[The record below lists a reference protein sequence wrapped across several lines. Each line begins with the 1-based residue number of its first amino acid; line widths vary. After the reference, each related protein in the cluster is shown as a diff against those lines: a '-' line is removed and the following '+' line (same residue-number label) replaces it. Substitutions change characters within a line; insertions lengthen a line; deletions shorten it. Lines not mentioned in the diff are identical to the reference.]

1 MLLGQNVDSYGMTL
15 DPKVKF
21 SELLE
26 EVEKVEGIKRIRFMS
41 PNPEDFADEVIEV
54 MAKSKKIEKHVHMP
68 LQSGSD
74 RILKRMNR
82 NYTKQQFLDIVNKIK
97 EKIPGVELTTDI
109 IVGFPGETEE
119 DFLDTMDVCEKVG
132 FASAY
137 TFIYSKRTGTPA
149 ALMEDQVPEDVVSER
164 FDRLLKVVQRKSAE
178 ASEKYVG
185 SVVEVL
191 VEEKDTEPGMLTG
204 RLSNNMLVHFKADES
219 LLGEFVNVHID
230 ESKGFYF
237 FGSLV

>member
-1 MLLGQNVDSYGMTL
+1 M
-15 DPKVKF
+15 
-21 SELLE
+21 
-26 EVEKVEGIKRIRFMS
+26 
-41 PNPEDFADEVIEV
+41 
-54 MAKSKKIEKHVHMP
+54 
-68 LQSGSD
+68 
-74 RILKRMNR
+74 
-82 NYTKQQFLDIVNKIK
+82 
-97 EKIPGVELTTDI
+97 
-109 IVGFPGETEE
+109 
-119 DFLDTMDVCEKVG
+119 
-132 FASAY
+132 
-137 TFIYSKRTGTPA
+137 
-149 ALMEDQVPEDVVSER
+149 MENQVPEDVVSER

-191 VEEKDTEPGMLTG
+191 VEEKDTEPGMLSG